1 MDDTSTTGVYGP
13 REIQNTSKKYMDGHI
28 NNINNSDAFKHV
40 AEVPLFIQTLI
51 QNVQKMAS
59 SLGLKNPKDYNKYRR
74 ETTNCCRLIQNYV
87 AATIHG
93 GLQTFPD
100 TKFMV
105 YMMANQ
111 FLDHNGK
118 ESTITIEAF
127 TNLYLNDSSSNSAS
141 PLTNY
146 KLPSDFEDAKL
157 QYINNEEV
165 MTETMFAIA
174 EKETSDAYSETDK
187 IEDMNAELRQYF
199 NDFAQANSCLHTQLS
214 NPNTIDLVGMIRHE
228 NGILLLQKLLINVS
242 RNKTAGSIGTPFAL
256 KLKMDNILNNLIQ
269 FNIKARVNMLRY
281 LFVFSNHNS
290 VHSLLTVNILSLIN
304 KAFPNLTED
313 NMLKSAHM
321 LADMN
326 TNSHQLSLTQ
336 IDRLFSTIED
346 EVKHN
351 KETKSFLIAKTEG
364 SKSLE
369 KSNNIKKA
377 SGKINSSLDKPCQ
390 ACTYFEVL
398 TNADVKDAPHHAKDC
413 PNFTSKMLNKTWH
426 YQFKDETMKTSHPD
440 MPGTFNLREMNS
452 NAAYKAKYALKPKLT
467 PAQQPKPAQKQQ
479 K

>member
-242 RNKTAGSIGTPFAL
+242 RKWRRWMKPWRFCFANETR
-256 KLKMDNILNNLIQ
+256 KMD
-269 FNIKARVNMLRY
+269 
-281 LFVFSNHNS
+281 
-290 VHSLLTVNILSLIN
+290 LLCL
-304 KAFPNLTED
+304 KCQPRFPFG
-313 NMLKSAHM
+313 
-321 LADMN
+321 
-326 TNSHQLSLTQ
+326 TNSTTYPNINVKMSKKP
-336 IDRLFSTIED
+336 RRESTRRIK
-346 EVKHN
+346 V
-351 KETKSFLIAKTEG
+351 TKSSSSPLEPAKAWT
-364 SKSLE
+364 
-369 KSNNIKKA
+369 NCAKA
-377 SGKINSSLDKPCQ
+377 
-390 ACTYFEVL
+390 
-398 TNADVKDAPHHAKDC
+398 
-413 PNFTSKMLNKTWH
+413 
-426 YQFKDETMKTSHPD
+426 
-440 MPGTFNLREMNS
+440 
-452 NAAYKAKYALKPKLT
+452 
-467 PAQQPKPAQKQQ
+467 
-479 K
+479 